1 MLHDP
6 LPAQIRSLFWDLD
19 PRELRWERDQEQII
33 GRVLASGSWDAVTWL
48 RKRAGDDAVREWIER
63 HQGRGLSPRQLRF
76 WELILDLSHRRVD
89 EWLRSERRQVW
100 DRRTRR

>member
-33 GRVLASGSWDAVTWL
+33 GRVLASSSWDAVTWL

-76 WELILDLSHRRVD
+76 WELILDLPHRRVD

-100 DRRTRR
+100 DRRARR

>member
-1 MLHDP
+1 MPHDP

-19 PRELRWERDQEQII
+19 PRELRWDRDQEQII
-33 GRVLASGSWDAVTWL
+33 GRVLASGSWDSVTWL

-76 WELILDLSHRRVD
+76 WELILDLPHRRVD

-100 DRRTRR
+100 DRRARR

>member
-76 WELILDLSHRRVD
+76 WELILDLPHRRVD